1 MKTVEL
7 ATQAASVA
15 DLLSMA
21 RKESVLVTTEDGESF
36 LISSADDF
44 ESEVQLLRRNHE
56 FLATLDRLKRDRDTI
71 PLEEAEKAL
80 RKTT

>member
-7 ATQAASVA
+7 SIQAASVA

-21 RKESVLVTTEDGESF
+21 RKESVLVTTEEGESF

-44 ESEVQLLRRNHE
+44 ESEVQLLRRNHD

-71 PLEEAEKAL
+71 SLEEAEKAL
-80 RKTT
+80 R

>member
-7 ATQAASVA
+7 SIQAASVA

-21 RKESVLVTTEDGESF
+21 RKESVLVTTEEGESF

-56 FLATLDRLKRDRDTI
+56 FLATLDRLKQDRDTI
-71 PLEEAEKAL
+71 SLEEAENTL
-80 RKTT
+80 R

>member
-7 ATQAASVA
+7 STQAASVA

-21 RKESVLVTTEDGESF
+21 RRESVLVTTEDGESF

-80 RKTT
+80 R